1 MATRIEVR
9 GIKRV
14 HKKLGMPAVKRLRD
28 EIEDD
33 VKDGTRR
40 MAKESSRL
48 APIDTG
54 ALKISIIE
62 SVDKRGWAEYI
73 YGSHLPYAQRQEYE
87 HNGNVYDPTP
97 RRAFFRKSIA
107 KHTPLIKRKIINTIR
122 RRLVT

>member
-73 YGSHLPYAQRQEYE
+73 YGSHLPYAQR
-87 HNGNVYDPTP
+87 
-97 RRAFFRKSIA
+97 KSMSITEMCMIL
-107 KHTPLIKRKIINTIR
+107 HHVERSSVNQSQSTRP
-122 RRLVT
+122 